1 MWETFRKKVV
11 CTYSMGKI
19 RSRIKP
25 FKAVDFARTAQEMF
39 FEVNEALAKNNK
51 QRLQELM
58 SENAYQSVRREF
70 SDKSL
75 VWKFVKE
82 VERPRI
88 VHARIIPV
96 LTKENL
102 FAQVTVRVNAAQIFG
117 VQHRFGKLIRGNDK
131 TERNVIDYVV
141 VERHIVEPS
150 SSWRICG
157 KVAPERVATPSN

>member
-58 SENAYQSVRREF
+58 RSRTSKDCSCSDYTSAY
-70 SDKSL
+70 
-75 VWKFVKE
+75 
-82 VERPRI
+82 
-88 VHARIIPV
+88 
-96 LTKENL
+96 
-102 FAQVTVRVNAAQIFG
+102 
-117 VQHRFGKLIRGNDK
+117 
-131 TERNVIDYVV
+131 
-141 VERHIVEPS
+141 
-150 SSWRICG
+150 
-157 KVAPERVATPSN
+157 